1 MNISSVKHA
10 YVVGAGGISMSA
22 IVKLFLDRGTSVSGF
37 DVIQSAITDEL
48 NSLGADITTADSG
61 ASLPEGVDL
70 LVYSEAV
77 PEGDSLRAQ
86 GREQGIKQMAAAV
99 FWGEYAKGKK
109 VIAVSGTNGK
119 STTTAMLGLM
129 LEKAGFDPTVVV
141 GTRVLQWDSN
151 IRIGKSDWLVIEADE
166 YAAKMLNYKPDIAV
180 ITNIAAD
187 HLDFYKNEQDIASH
201 FQKWIN
207 AMPLSATVILNRD
220 DERSALLDAYGR
232 NKRVFGLKGD
242 AGVRAAGIMQTSGA
256 SEWVGSV
263 TFNIVDSEK
272 DWGIVIMR
280 VPGEHTIANAVAA
293 ATAADSAGVPRSIIR
308 AALSEF
314 SGTWRRFEMVGEYN
328 GALIVSDYG
337 HHPAGIRATLKAARA
352 WYPFRR
358 IVVLF
363 QPHHRNRTKNL
374 FHEFAAAFFRAD
386 VVIISEIYDVSG
398 REDSGDK
405 DISSKDLA
413 AAIKKAGH
421 KAVSYAKNLDTAE
434 SMLKKIIQPEDVVI
448 IMGAGD
454 VDQVARNIAQPYES
468 N

>member
-1 MNISSVKHA
+1 MDIRNYKHA
-10 YVVGAGGISMSA
+10 YLVGAGGISVSA
-22 IVKLFLDRGTSVSGF
+22 IVKLFLDRRIRVSGF
-37 DVIQSAITDEL
+37 DVAQSGITDEL
-48 NSLGADITTADSG
+48 CARGADIATGDTQ
-61 ASLPEGVDL
+61 ASVPEGVDVL
-70 LVYSEAV
+70 IYSEAV
-77 PEGDSLRAQ
+77 PESDARRKEACE
-86 GREQGIKQMAAAV
+86 RGIKEMAAAA
-99 FWGEYAKGKK
+99 FWGEFSRGKK

-119 STTTAMLGLM
+119 STTTAMIGLM
-129 LEKAGFDPTVVV
+129 LEKAGYDPTVVV
-141 GTRVLQWDSN
+141 GTRVLAWNSN

-187 HLDFYKNEQDIASH
+187 HLDFYKDEKDIVSH

-207 AMPLSATVILNRD
+207 AMPLSATVVLNRD
-220 DERSALLDAYGR
+220 DEHSAALDARGR

-242 AGVRAAGIMQTSGA
+242 TGVRAAGITQSLGA
-256 SEWVGSV
+256 SGWAGSV

-280 VPGEHTIANAVAA
+280 VPGEHTVENAVAA
-293 ATAADSAGVPRSIIR
+293 AAAADSAGVRPAAIC

-314 SGTWRRFEMVGEYN
+314 AGTWRRFEMVGEHN

-352 WYPFRR
+352 WYSFRR

-374 FHEFAAAFFRAD
+374 FHEFAAAFGRAD

-398 REDSGDK
+398 RENSGDR
-405 DISSKDLA
+405 DISSKDLV

-434 SMLKKIIQPEDVVI
+434 SVLRKTIKPENVVI

-454 VDQVARNIAQPYES
+454 VDRVARNIAQPYES